1 METILNFSNL
11 FVLHITETA
20 DVVFGIG
27 GSQKELTFDQ
37 QKNIVLNVL
46 KYMTVS
52 AFVHRVGLFTYGKDS
67 SVTQHL
73 NVITDYLIVKNKLM
87 TLQQPLPGSN
97 IQAAL
102 DSIKQMLDPR
112 NGARKEA
119 VKSVVLFVD
128 SEGMLQ
134 FSKAKNRVSEILGQ
148 GARIVLMYSGKK
160 FGLNLLPAD
169 LEKVLLLVDSK
180 DGDKLKFT
188 EEIAGDIITN
198 LKPSNTPSK
207 KIRRENP

>member
-1 METILNFSNL
+1 MC
-11 FVLHITETA
+11 LHITEAA

-52 AFVHRVGLFTYGKDS
+52 AFVHRIGLFTYGKDS
-67 SVTQHL
+67 SAAQHL
-73 NVITDYLIVKNKLM
+73 NFITDYLIVKNKLM

-102 DSIKQMLDPR
+102 NAIKQILDPG
-112 NGARKEA
+112 NGARRGNEVA
-119 VKSVVLFVD
+119 KSVVLFVD
-128 SEGMLQ
+128 SEGILE
-134 FSKAKNRVSEILGQ
+134 FSKMEKRVSEILRQ
-148 GARIVLMYSGKK
+148 GLRIVLIYSGKK

-180 DGDKLKFT
+180 DEDKLKLT
-188 EEIAGDIITN
+188 EEITGDIITN

-207 KIRRENP
+207 KNRREIF